1 MKSALIYKTNW
12 SCGEVVDM
20 WKSKNLGDDLRKN
33 KKMNSSTL
41 ALIMA
46 FVFMMLGLI
55 CGIRPCSVISGSME
69 PNLPTWSLCF
79 IDTRISYDE
88 IQTGDI
94 VVYNRRSDDMRIIHR
109 VIEITSEGMITKGDA
124 NSVSDGF
131 SVGRDNLY
139 GKSLFYI
146 PYLGYWGRFAQKP
159 IIKISIIMCWFVLLM
174 TDIVTSRKTGNT
186 EESKR

>member
-1 MKSALIYKTNW
+1 MKEKMSSSAWIFVIVFVIML
-12 SCGEVVDM
+12 
-20 WKSKNLGDDLRKN
+20 LGII
-33 KKMNSSTL
+33 S
-41 ALIMA
+41 
-46 FVFMMLGLI
+46 
-55 CGIRPCSVISGSME
+55 GIRPCSVISGSME

-94 VVYNRRSDDMRIIHR
+94 VVYDRRSDGVRIIHR
-109 VIEITSEGMITKGDA
+109 VIEISPDGLITKGDA
-124 NSVSDGF
+124 NSVSDGL

-159 IIKISIIMCWFVLLM
+159 IVKTSIIICLLVLLI
-174 TDIVTSRKTGNT
+174 TDIAARRKTGNI
-186 EESKR
+186 EESKHAVEE

>member
-1 MKSALIYKTNW
+1 M
-12 SCGEVVDM
+12 
-20 WKSKNLGDDLRKN
+20 
-33 KKMNSSTL
+33 
-41 ALIMA
+41 
-46 FVFMMLGLI
+46 
-55 CGIRPCSVISGSME
+55 
-69 PNLPTWSLCF
+69 
-79 IDTRISYDE
+79 
-88 IQTGDI
+88 
-94 VVYNRRSDDMRIIHR
+94 VYNRRSDDMRIIHR